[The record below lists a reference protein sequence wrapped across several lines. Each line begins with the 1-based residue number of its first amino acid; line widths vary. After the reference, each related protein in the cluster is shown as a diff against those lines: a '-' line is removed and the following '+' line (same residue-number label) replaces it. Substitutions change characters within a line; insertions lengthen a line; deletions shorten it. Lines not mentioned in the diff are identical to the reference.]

1 MSTVGL
7 IKKVSVS
14 SLIDDKNESAPE
26 QLDSYCKKLKRN
38 TVHVAYFL
46 NIVRYIILLQPNP
59 TVKRRIQLVCEKAI
73 YKADF
78 CKKSNNNM
86 LMHMFWCPR
95 PFKMMLLPCVLIKLH
110 SLYEVSGSL

>member
-1 MSTVGL
+1 MSTVAL
-7 IKKVSVS
+7 IKKMFLFVLLLMIKMSQ
-14 SLIDDKNESAPE
+14 LARE

-38 TVHVAYFL
+38 TVHVAYLL
-46 NIVRYIILLQPNP
+46 NIVRYIILLILLQPNP

-86 LMHMFWCPR
+86 LMHMF
-95 PFKMMLLPCVLIKLH
+95 
-110 SLYEVSGSL
+110 